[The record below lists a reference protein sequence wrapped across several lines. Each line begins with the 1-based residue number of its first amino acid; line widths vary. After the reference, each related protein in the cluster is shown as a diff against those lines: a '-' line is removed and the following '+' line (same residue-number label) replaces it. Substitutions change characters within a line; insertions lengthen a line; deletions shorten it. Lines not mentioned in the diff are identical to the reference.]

1 MDGLKE
7 NLLTKVVTALV
18 AEHAALAKALGD
30 SSAAATDPGSKA
42 EGKYDT
48 RSLEMSY
55 LAAGQA
61 RQAEGLLESIEQLK
75 RFELPTY
82 TITDAVDLGALVE
95 VEQGGEW
102 SHFLLLPVGGG
113 IELEEDE
120 MQVTTLTPDSPLFAQ
135 LEGKKVG
142 ERMETGS
149 MVSEVS

>member
-18 AEHAALAKALGD
+18 AEHAALAKALDD

-61 RQAEGLLESIEQLK
+61 KQAQALEGGLEKLQ
-75 RFELPTY
+75 RFEVTAFE
-82 TITDAVDLGALVE
+82 ITDAVALGALVE
-95 VEQGGEW
+95 VEKDGDW
-102 SHFLLLPVGGG
+102 SWYFLLPDGGG
-113 IELEEDE
+113 IEVEDDGRLI
-120 MQVTTLTPDSPLFAQ
+120 TSLTPESPLFTD
-135 LEGKKVG
+135 LEGKRIG
-142 ERMETGS
+142 EQTQAGAL
-149 MVSEVS
+149 VSEVC